1 MENIKGKIAV
11 VIGIIVFVLLLY
23 AVYYLLFIQS
33 NDYYTQIDNSR
44 LAQLQ
49 TTDDMKY
56 EYTLTAYNKNGKPK
70 EVKFKTSR
78 ELRDDAF
85 LKLKV
90 MLTRGVYNWEEV
102 QFEELPKD
110 VQDKY

>member
-23 AVYYLLFIQS
+23 GVYYLLFIQS

-56 EYTLTAYNKNGKPK
+56 EYTLTAYNKNGNPK

-78 ELRDDAF
+78 ELREDAF

-102 QFEELPKD
+102 QYEELPKD